1 MLSVHNFSDECP
13 LGDTLKQDV
22 FLGKNCSQI
31 ARDRPSLCNDDKISK
46 LWCCESC
53 SNLTST
59 DPGSYTHS
67 LFVETGL
74 SLHAFKTLSMTLMQ
88 CECHPKFSLLLC

>member
-1 MLSVHNFSDECP
+1 MLSIYTFSDECP

-46 LWCCESC
+46 IWCCESC

-67 LFVETGL
+67 KICLTRTIVTCFQNFINGTDAV
-74 SLHAFKTLSMTLMQ
+74 
-88 CECHPKFSLLLC
+88 